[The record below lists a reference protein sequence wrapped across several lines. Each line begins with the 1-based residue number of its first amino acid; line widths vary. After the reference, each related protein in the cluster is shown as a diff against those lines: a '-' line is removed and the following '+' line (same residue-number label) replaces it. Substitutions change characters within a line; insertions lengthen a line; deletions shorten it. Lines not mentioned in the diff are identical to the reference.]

1 MDVLRSWIITL
12 VSVTIVC
19 SIIEK
24 FAPQGN
30 LNKYVKLICG
40 LVVTVVIITPV
51 LNLLSGDFKI
61 DSIAWKQYVEMSE
74 SELKNRI
81 TRLQEEDSS
90 QILELYRTSLIND
103 VKTRF
108 KGHREYIVTN
118 VDAVIYENPKDE
130 RFGLLRSIYLNL
142 EPTDDNRMKTISDET
157 ITNIRN
163 QLIAAFGIK
172 ENQIIIDLSA
182 FSGG

>member
-30 LNKYVKLICG
+30 LNKYVRLICG

-51 LNLLSGDFKI
+51 LNLLKGDFEI
-61 DSIAWKQYVEMSE
+61 DSIAWKQYVKMSE
-74 SELKNRI
+74 GELKNRI
-81 TRLQEEDSS
+81 LKLQEEDSS
-90 QILELYRTSLIND
+90 QMLELYRTSLIND

-108 KGHREYIVTN
+108 KGHREYIVAN
-118 VDAVIYENPKDE
+118 VDAVIYEDPKDE
-130 RFGLLRSIYLNL
+130 RFGLLRSIYLDL
-142 EPTDDNRMKTISDET
+142 EPTDDNRMKTVSAQT
-157 ITNIRN
+157 ITNIKN